1 MDFKEYL
8 KTELEKPVNNEYYT
22 SNGNSDRAVVLRGFY
37 GEVVWQYKKYP
48 SRLLGEL
55 KEFDGL
61 STELGWFIQIPL
73 MILLS
78 PIAPI
83 FAANHWYKKSIREY
97 KKCYQQTKQ
106 DALMSE

>member
-1 MDFKEYL
+1 MNFKEYL

-22 SNGNSDRAVVLRGFY
+22 PNGNSARAVVLRGFY
-37 GEVVWQYKKYP
+37 GEVVWQYRKYP

-83 FAANHWYKKSIREY
+83 FAANHWHKRSIGEY
-97 KKCYQQTKQ
+97 KTRFARSQQ
-106 DALMSE
+106 DA